1 MRVSGRAI
9 RTGFAVAA
17 GAALTLYL
25 LGRGEGAG
33 ASVAVIRSTVAG
45 ARPCPLGIALLL
57 FFLSQ
62 ILRAW
67 RWKLLSWDHPMT
79 IGTALPLNA
88 VHVGLGHLLPLRLAD
103 PLLVGLFRYYGE
115 LSLGR
120 GAATVVLS
128 KLLDMAAMGILAG
141 CAVAAGLSGS
151 IALAAALV
159 GIGSLASV
167 FLLPG
172 VMGVLRKP
180 LMALS
185 GGRFSRGYDNLG
197 LAVKVGAGR
206 RGRFSGAFGL
216 SLLAWTL
223 KLFMFVFLLR
233 ALGVEFQP
241 VWKVLVA
248 GAVTDATLA
257 MPVHGV
263 MGLGT
268 LEAGWTAGFAAVGVT
283 GELAP
288 GLGVIQAGFS
298 MHLLWMTFA
307 VILMA
312 AGWLYLLAFGRKA
325 HGR

>member
-1 MRVSGRAI
+1 MRVSGGAI
-9 RTGFAVAA
+9 RTGLAVAA
-17 GAALTLYL
+17 GAALTLCL
-25 LGRGEGAG
+25 LGRGGGVGESA
-33 ASVAVIRSTVAG
+33 AVIRSTLSD
-45 ARPCPLGIALLL
+45 ARPAPLGMALLL

-62 ILRAW
+62 VFRAW
-67 RWKLLSWDHPMT
+67 RWKLLSWDHP
-79 IGTALPLNA
+79 IAFGTALPLNA

-103 PLLVGLFRYYGE
+103 PLLVGLFRRYGG

-120 GAATVVLS
+120 GAATVLLS
-128 KLLDMAAMGILAG
+128 KFLDMAAMGILAA

-151 IALAAALV
+151 FAAAAAMV
-159 GIGSLASV
+159 GVGSLAAV
-167 FLLPG
+167 FLLPTA
-172 VMGVLRKP
+172 MGVLRKP
-180 LMALS
+180 LMAVS
-185 GGRFSRGYDNLG
+185 GGRFSRGYDNIEQ
-197 LAVKVGAGR
+197 AVRVGAGR

-216 SLLAWTL
+216 SLGAWTL

-233 ALGVEFQP
+233 ALGVEFRP

-257 MPVHGV
+257 MPVHGL
-263 MGLGT
+263 MGMGT

-288 GLGVIQAGFS
+288 GLGVVQAGFS

-307 VILMA
+307 VIFMA
-312 AGWLYLLAFGRKA
+312 AAWLYLLLFGRKA